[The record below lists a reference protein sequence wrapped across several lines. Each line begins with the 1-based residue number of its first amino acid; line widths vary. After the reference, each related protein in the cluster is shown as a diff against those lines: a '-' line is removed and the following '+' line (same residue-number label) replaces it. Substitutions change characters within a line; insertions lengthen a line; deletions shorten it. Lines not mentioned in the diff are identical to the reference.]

1 MNNACDAP
9 QVSSPRSQTNPS
21 MIRRVVVTV
30 VAAMLLVSAL
40 TFGAG
45 WILSHPVQQKVGEP
59 PPDLHA
65 RSVLFQSD
73 NSAKVH
79 GWWCPVSRSHGSLL
93 LLPGV
98 RANRLSM
105 VTRAQFLYRARYS
118 VLLIDLQGTGET
130 EGDEITF
137 GWRES
142 RDVLA
147 AVDFLR
153 KADPNVPVVVIGSS
167 LGGAAALLATPPL
180 KVDAMVLE
188 SVYPTIE
195 IATANRLEKYLG
207 PLGRAGTPLLLM
219 QVHARLGIPASRLH
233 PVDHIANVGCP
244 ILIVSGAKDRNTTPE
259 DTRMLFSQAR
269 EPKELWLVPNAG
281 HVDLHQADTTEYE
294 SRILQFL
301 GHISTPQP
309 SGN

>member
-1 MNNACDAP
+1 M
-9 QVSSPRSQTNPS
+9 
-21 MIRRVVVTV
+21 
-30 VAAMLLVSAL
+30 VA
-40 TFGAG
+40 
-45 WILSHPVQQKVGEP
+45 
-59 PPDLHA
+59 
-65 RSVLFQSD
+65 
-73 NSAKVH
+73 
-79 GWWCPVSRSHGSLL
+79 
-93 LLPGV
+93 
-98 RANRLSM
+98 
-105 VTRAQFLYRARYS
+105 RAQFLYRARYS

-259 DTRMLFSQAR
+259 DTRMLFSRAR

-281 HVDLHQADTTEYE
+281 HVDLHQADTAEYE

>member
-1 MNNACDAP
+1 
-9 QVSSPRSQTNPS
+9 

-45 WILSHPVQQKVGEP
+45 WILSHPVQQKVGGP
-59 PPDLHA
+59 PADLGA
-65 RSVLFQSD
+65 KSVVFQSN

-79 GWWCPVSRSHGSLL
+79 GWWCPVSRSRGSLL

-105 VTRAQFLYRARYS
+105 VARAQFLYRARYS
-118 VLLIDLQGTGET
+118 GLLIDLQGTGET

-167 LGGAAALLATPPL
+167 LGGAAALLAAPPL

-244 ILIVSGAKDRNTTPE
+244 ILIVSGTKDRNTTPE

-281 HVDLHQADTTEYE
+281 HADLHQADTTEYE

>member
-1 MNNACDAP
+1 
-9 QVSSPRSQTNPS
+9 
-21 MIRRVVVTV
+21 MIRRVVVTLT
-30 VAAMLLVSAL
+30 VALLLLCAL

-45 WILSHPVQQKVGEP
+45 WILSHPVQQKVGDP
-59 PPDLHA
+59 PADLGA
-65 RSVLFQSD
+65 KPVAFQSN

-79 GWWCPVSRSHGSLL
+79 GWCPVSRSHGSVL

-105 VTRAQFLYRARYS
+105 VARAQFLHRAGFS

-130 EGDEITF
+130 EGHEITF
-137 GWRES
+137 GWREG

-153 KADPNVPVVVIGSS
+153 KADPDVPVVIIGSS
-167 LGGAAALLATPPL
+167 LGGAAALLAAPPL
-180 KVDAMVLE
+180 KADAMVLE

-195 IATANRLEKYLG
+195 IATANRLEKYFG
-207 PLGRAGTPLLLM
+207 PLGRAGAPLLLM
-219 QVHARLGIPASRLH
+219 QVHVRLGIPASRLH
-233 PVDHIANVGCP
+233 PLDHIANVGCP

-259 DTRMLFSQAR
+259 NTRMLFSRAR

-281 HVDLHQADTTEYE
+281 HVDLHQADITEYE
-294 SRILQFL
+294 SRILRFL
-301 GHISTPQP
+301 GHISKPQP
-309 SGN
+309 SAK